1 MFDWSDSKTWS
12 KGEGFLGRRQ
22 RRRMFEWLLI
32 RRHNRYAPLLLLLPS
47 RPLASQLASWIN
59 IYILSP
65 IQPCLLLASP
75 APLEASAPKLAL
87 ILIYT
92 HTHTYTRSTVPPTGR
107 KWICPRN
114 GNVLRKEKSWHFSFC
129 LVSFLCVPSFC
140 YSGCCCSRFCALCEC
155 VCHLELFIEAV
166 TTQAFLLQEEMRG
179 GGGGGPIRT
188 S

>member
-92 HTHTYTRSTVPPTGR
+92 HTRTHV
-107 KWICPRN
+107 
-114 GNVLRKEKSWHFSFC
+114 VLFHPQGGSESALEMEMSSEKRRADISPFASC
-129 LVSFLCVPSFC
+129 LF
-140 YSGCCCSRFCALCEC
+140 C
-155 VCHLELFIEAV
+155 VCLHFV
-166 TTQAFLLQEEMRG
+166 TAAAAAPAFVRCVSVCVTLSCL
-179 GGGGGPIRT
+179 
-188 S
+188 